1 MALAVMMFA
10 SVIFAAYYENRNV
23 SAAEKSV
30 GLNYSFDF
38 TDYTAENGTLQGAAV
53 LWKNDVYK
61 TSGLKIAEGTGDEPF
76 CLSTWQADFSSGYM
90 IYKVEADAGKTIT
103 ALQLSLVGRV
113 FHFQHEGC
121 KDCRM
126 EIFVSETDSFS
137 DEAFSAVA
145 ADTSGISQLRT
156 FDLTESVRGGNS
168 CFVKI
173 ALYGS
178 GNTWVNIEQL
188 AFGGSQAYEGYE
200 EEKVALENADTENL
214 YYLPQSGVLEIAPK
228 NLVVESDSA
237 YEFELTCSRI
247 GEAASPVTDVIRITQ
262 TGAYIVEYTVQAGG
276 TRVYT
281 ASYTFYV
288 LKDKYEN
295 GFINLTD
302 DSVWDKSV
310 MQDVTNYVLESGA
323 SIETVQD
330 GITVDGQVSYLQ
342 TLPFDSRFNFV
353 FRLSEIAS
361 NGYFRFA
368 VLGSAGKAD
377 FVGMSTPGLY
387 FKGRKTSSG
396 GLLIDGYFSDGKTV
410 SLLGQQV
417 LSVWEGVHGIGF
429 NRRSAEPYT
438 GLDIYMDGV
447 KYSSYA
453 CCYTVDTEKFMPDGQ
468 VYMAFDVSNCE
479 FCIEKIVRS
488 DNKNPV
494 LKNRDGTEAESSLE
508 TNVGQMFTLPD
519 YVMVDE
525 TDGVMPHSVRV
536 TDPNGQEVTVQN
548 NRFDVLY
555 EGRYTLTYTATDYSG
570 NTGTKV
576 VRVTARLPQGAAQMR
591 FDTLPEASGR
601 KGVEYIL
608 PCPEVY
614 VDGVPA
620 SIPVQVRVVE
630 PDGTEQTLVF
640 ETGESEKKFIPEQIG
655 DYEFYY
661 SVSNDVATVYMFYD
675 ASIKLN
681 VAAQDSYKDVFSSAS
696 WIGSGIRETEN
707 GILISASAY
716 CPLPFEMSSG
726 IELTVDLSGLGNKK
740 AGAEDFIDCWA
751 ALAIGCAPQNTLFS
765 APVEGFIYFMFY
777 REDSNYYINV
787 LARCNGVDYGILNGY
802 LLGES
807 KEAVISV
814 QKRTDSETYADNVY
828 IYVNHTLAD
837 VATSSMISY
846 SDITDNENFCYV
858 SVSNFGSSFQTAE
871 TYKSL
876 TIKKVTV
883 CDQEDPTVQM
893 SGIWIEEAKVGQTIV
908 LPEVTVTDNLN
919 NGLRMKVSFYAPD
932 GKEIEYRAGN
942 FTPDSVGVYYLIIKA
957 VDDAGNDKLS
967 VYSLNVTSEKE
978 FPVWVTIGIVCG
990 TAAVV
995 ACVVA
1000 AAVIIKKKYG
1010 KKARNE

>member
-1 MALAVMMFA
+1 MGYDKRYARK
-10 SVIFAAYYENRNV
+10 YN
-23 SAAEKSV
+23 K
-30 GLNYSFDF
+30 
-38 TDYTAENGTLQGAAV
+38 YTAYIYDNQRNIFYQIPSTPYPFVPTNSIMLKNGDILFAGGIFTNLTRDHLDYHKTFDNYLKAKQRFFDGLSHDAFALTNDDDRNGRVMVQNTKAHVYTYSRQG
-53 LWKNDVYK
+53 D
-61 TSGLKIAEGTGDEPF
+61 
-76 CLSTWQADFSSGYM
+76 ADFRAVVMESHFEGMMLM
-90 IYKVEADAGKTIT
+90 ID
-103 ALQLSLVGRV
+103 
-113 FHFQHEGC
+113 
-121 KDCRM
+121 
-126 EIFVSETDSFS
+126 
-137 DEAFSAVA
+137 
-145 ADTSGISQLRT
+145 
-156 FDLTESVRGGNS
+156 
-168 CFVKI
+168 
-173 ALYGS
+173 
-178 GNTWVNIEQL
+178 
-188 AFGGSQAYEGYE
+188 
-200 EEKVALENADTENL
+200 
-214 YYLPQSGVLEIAPK
+214 
-228 NLVVESDSA
+228 
-237 YEFELTCSRI
+237 
-247 GEAASPVTDVIRITQ
+247 
-262 TGAYIVEYTVQAGG
+262 
-276 TRVYT
+276 
-281 ASYTFYV
+281 
-288 LKDKYEN
+288 
-295 GFINLTD
+295 
-302 DSVWDKSV
+302 
-310 MQDVTNYVLESGA
+310 
-323 SIETVQD
+323 
-330 GITVDGQVSYLQ
+330 
-342 TLPFDSRFNFV
+342 
-353 FRLSEIAS
+353 
-361 NGYFRFA
+361 
-368 VLGSAGKAD
+368 
-377 FVGMSTPGLY
+377 
-387 FKGRKTSSG
+387 
-396 GLLIDGYFSDGKTV
+396 
-410 SLLGQQV
+410 
-417 LSVWEGVHGIGF
+417 
-429 NRRSAEPYT
+429 
-438 GLDIYMDGV
+438 
-447 KYSSYA
+447 
-453 CCYTVDTEKFMPDGQ
+453 
-468 VYMAFDVSNCE
+468 
-479 FCIEKIVRS
+479 
-488 DNKNPV
+488 
-494 LKNRDGTEAESSLE
+494 
-508 TNVGQMFTLPD
+508 
-519 YVMVDE
+519 
-525 TDGVMPHSVRV
+525 
-536 TDPNGQEVTVQN
+536 GQEVAVQN

-630 PDGTEQTLVF
+630 PDGTEQMLVF

-681 VAAQDSYKDVFSSAS
+681 VAAQDSYKDVFSSDS

-726 IELTVDLSGLGNKK
+726 IELTIDLSGLGNKK

-978 FPVWVTIGIVCG
+978 FPVGIIIGIVCG
-990 TAAVV
+990 AAAFV